1 MVDDAFLCIGRGWDE
16 GDQPGRQ
23 RGAQDRARTSLHI
36 RACHLAK
43 ISEAIHAEEAQ
54 CWGMFLPQRMNA
66 RACVSMH
73 VHTQRLNVAPAK
85 KTAFE
90 LEKCKNP
97 SLS

>member
-16 GDQPGRQ
+16 GGQPGRQ
-23 RGAQDRARTSLHI
+23 RGAQDRARRTSLHI
-36 RACHLAK
+36 RACCLAE
-43 ISEAIHAEEAQ
+43 ISEAIHAEEAR

-66 RACVSMH
+66 CVSMR